1 MLNDLKMRNSQPGG
15 PARRQGI
22 ISRAASCASL
32 AICAEW
38 STFVIAVGRLKTVR
52 RRD

>member
-1 MLNDLKMRNSQPGG
+1 MLNDLKMRKSRRGG
-15 PARRQGI
+15 PARRRGI
-22 ISRAASCASL
+22 ISREASCASL

-38 STFVIAVGRLKTVR
+38 STFVIAVGRAKTAR